1 MSSTDVRTSRIPEI
15 ENIALREALKDFGL
29 EFVEPGDEVVVHVKR
44 GSVGLFVSEVVAL
57 FASDIEKAAPTKFG
71 RHGAHHEIH
80 SFDSPIFEKAKSKAQ
95 EELGDIFGGEA
106 VKAVTAGLV
115 ANEPLEWSPGDE
127 VFHLLWQKDLGEA
140 FDVGVDVLK
149 KAADT
154 MSSIVEETRADLVE
168 IEMRRK
174 QIDRTQARTHEILNE
189 LIG

>member
-1 MSSTDVRTSRIPEI
+1 MGSAGVRTSRMPEI

-29 EFVEPGDEVVVHVKR
+29 EFVGPGDEVVVHVKS
-44 GSVGLFVSEVVAL
+44 GSVGLFVSEVVAQ
-57 FASDIEKAAPTKFG
+57 FASDIEKAASAKLV
-71 RHGAHHEIH
+71 RLGAHRD
-80 SFDSPIFEKAKSKAQ
+80 DSPIFEKAKSNAQ

-106 VKAVTAGLV
+106 VKAVDIR
-115 ANEPLEWSPGDE
+115 PLEWPHGDE
-127 VFHLLWQKDLGEA
+127 VFHLLWQKGLGEA

-154 MSSIVEETRADLVE
+154 MSSVVEETRADLVE

-174 QIDRTQARTHEILNE
+174 RIDRTQARTQEILNE